1 MGEVLVP
8 PKSLGWMLVGRADDS
23 GSEKRALHVPQVLA
37 AVLRRGLPNVVEAT
51 IVPTVLFIV
60 VVALLGPVAA
70 MVAVLVWG
78 YGAIGRRL
86 ILRRRVPA
94 LLMLATLGLT
104 IRTAVGLASGSTF
117 AYFVQPVAT
126 TVALAVVFAGSA
138 WIGRPLIGRLAHDFV
153 PLHPEVAGRPAI
165 TRLFIGLT
173 LLWAGVH
180 LLTAG
185 ITFGLL
191 VTLPVPLFVALKT
204 IASMSVSIAAITIT
218 ILMALRTA
226 RREDLVFASG

>member
-1 MGEVLVP
+1 MGEVLAP
-8 PKSLGWMLVGRADDS
+8 PKSLGWMLMGRADED
-23 GSEKRALHVPQVLA
+23 GIEAGALHVPQVLA

-51 IVPTVLFIV
+51 LAPTVLFIV

-70 MVAVLVWG
+70 MAAVLVWG

-86 ILRRRVPA
+86 LFRQRIPA

-104 IRTAVGLASGSTF
+104 IRSAVGLASGSTF
-117 AYFVQPVAT
+117 AYFIQPVAT

-138 WIGRPLIGRLAHDFV
+138 WLGRPVIARLAHDFV

-165 TRLFIGLT
+165 TRLFVGLT

-180 LLTAG
+180 LLTAVT
-185 ITFGLL
+185 TFSLL
-191 VTLPVPLFVALKT
+191 VTLPVPQFVALKT
-204 IASMSVSIAAITIT
+204 VATLSISVAAIAITIV
-218 ILMALRTA
+218 MALRTA
-226 RREDLVFASG
+226 RREELVFATG